1 MKKVPLL
8 LAVSL
13 AANAVLLGVYF
24 TRSPAARAR
33 PGPPVDSMPTKA
45 VRVGGGRNLRTP
57 PATPER
63 VTALLKEPI
72 NTSEAKD
79 LMARMRAAGFPEELL
94 RATAQTRLVAQYQAR
109 SAEILG
115 ANQPVPPFW
124 DTEAS
129 YGTDPAQQAALL
141 KLNRQMTDAMKDLLG
156 PDYAM
161 SGLSDEAR
169 ATYQR
174 TYGDIPPE
182 KILQIQEIMQ
192 DAYLKQMTEIY
203 DKTVG
208 GYNVWLPED
217 SARLAAI
224 EQERRA
230 AIVAALT
237 PEELERYDMRASN
250 AAAGL
255 RNQLMAFEPTEDE
268 FRALFRL
275 QQAFEEKFPS
285 SAGVSLNPDA
295 IRERV
300 IAEQQLRDD
309 MAAALSPDRAAY
321 YRIATEGGAS
331 AVARIVSRLDLPMS
345 TVAQVMTVQRE
356 IQAQAN
362 GVRTDPT
369 LSPEARNQALAAL
382 QQQAN
387 ARVASHIGANGLAA
401 Y

>member
-1 MKKVPLL
+1 
-8 LAVSL
+8 
-13 AANAVLLGVYF
+13 
-24 TRSPAARAR
+24 
-33 PGPPVDSMPTKA
+33 
-45 VRVGGGRNLRTP
+45 
-57 PATPER
+57 
-63 VTALLKEPI
+63 
-72 NTSEAKD
+72 
-79 LMARMRAAGFPEELL
+79 
-94 RATAQTRLVAQYQAR
+94 
-109 SAEILG
+109 
-115 ANQPVPPFW
+115 
-124 DTEAS
+124 
-129 YGTDPAQQAALL
+129 
-141 KLNRQMTDAMKDLLG
+141 MTDAMKDLLG

>member
-1 MKKVPLL
+1 ML
-8 LAVSL
+8 
-13 AANAVLLGVYF
+13 F
-24 TRSPAARAR
+24 RS
-33 PGPPVDSMPTKA
+33 
-45 VRVGGGRNLRTP
+45 NLRTP

-79 LMARMRAAGFPEELL
+79 LMARMRAAVFPEELL

-285 SAGVSLNPDA
+285 SAGVSLNP
-295 IRERV
+295 RSE
-300 IAEQQLRDD
+300 EHT
-309 MAAALSPDRAAY
+309 S
-321 YRIATEGGAS
+321 E
-331 AVARIVSRLDLPMS
+331 
-345 TVAQVMTVQRE
+345 
-356 IQAQAN
+356 
-362 GVRTDPT
+362 
-369 LSPEARNQALAAL
+369 L
-382 QQQAN
+382 Q
-387 ARVASHIGANGLAA
+387 SH
-401 Y
+401 

>member
-1 MKKVPLL
+1 MT
-8 LAVSL
+8 
-13 AANAVLLGVYF
+13 GVQ
-24 TRSPAARAR
+24 TCALPIS
-33 PGPPVDSMPTKA
+33 
-45 VRVGGGRNLRTP
+45 
-57 PATPER
+57 
-63 VTALLKEPI
+63 ALLKEPI